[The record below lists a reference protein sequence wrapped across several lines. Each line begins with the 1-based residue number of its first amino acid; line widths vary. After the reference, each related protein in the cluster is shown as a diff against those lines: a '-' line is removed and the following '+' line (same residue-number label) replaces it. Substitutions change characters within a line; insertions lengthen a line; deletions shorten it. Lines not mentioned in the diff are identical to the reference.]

1 MEITISFSLEHR
13 VAGHIEEPGYFF
25 LDRGHTIIDYNTN
38 TITRVTSTII
48 GQQYGITEYESVPI
62 RE

>member
-13 VAGHIEEPGYFF
+13 IAGHIEEPLYFF
-25 LDRGHTIIDYNTN
+25 GGGRTIIYYNTN
-38 TITRVTSTII
+38 TKTRATSTII

>member
-13 VAGHIEEPGYFF
+13 VAGHIEEPVF
-25 LDRGHTIIDYNTN
+25 LEGGHTIIDYNTN

>member
-13 VAGHIEEPGYFF
+13 VAGHIEEPLYFF
-25 LDRGHTIIDYNTN
+25 LDKGRTIIDYNMN

-48 GQQYGITEYESVPI
+48 GQQI
-62 RE
+62 